1 MNADRLTDYALWGM
15 TAQGD
20 SFEFMADIRV
30 DEIEER
36 VSIPNVFVAFC
47 YILKLI
53 RIIKQCYGRTTIT
66 LFLGPPPF
74 PIVPIFGRNC
84 CYNVAMLEIFCHLY
98 KYYCCVASFG
108 RPRWSVANLQK
119 TDT

>member
-53 RIIKQCYGRTTIT
+53 RVIKQCYGRTTIT

-74 PIVPIFGRNC
+74 QSSQFWVQIVVI
-84 CYNVAMLEIFCHLY
+84 MLFVLY
-98 KYYCCVASFG
+98 VGNK
-108 RPRWSVANLQK
+108 R
-119 TDT
+119 

>member
-1 MNADRLTDYALWGM
+1 MLTYIAGVSGRVSFDMNADRLTDYALWGM

-47 YILKLI
+47 YILKLTM
-53 RIIKQCYGRTTIT
+53 IINQCYGRTTIT
-66 LFLGPPPF
+66 LFLGPPSF
-74 PIVPIFGRNC
+74 PIVPIVGTNC
-84 CYNVAMLEIFCHLY
+84 CYNVI
-98 KYYCCVASFG
+98 CVLC
-108 RPRWSVANLQK
+108 WK
-119 TDT
+119 

>member
-36 VSIPNVFVAFC
+36 VSIPNVFFC
-47 YILKLI
+47 FCFILKMTM
-53 RIIKQCYGRTTIT
+53 IINQCYGWTTIT
-66 LFLGPPPF
+66 LFFCPPPF
-74 PIVPIFGRNC
+74 QSSQLWVQIVVI
-84 CYNVAMLEIFCHLY
+84 MLCVFYVGNKRYCFVLY
-98 KYYCCVASFG
+98 YVLH
-108 RPRWSVANLQK
+108 ANG
-119 TDT
+119 